1 MADENKTPEEEIFE
15 TYLQD
20 ANFTE
25 EQKTAVLDALI
36 EVGKRRNN
44 PDYKAPEGKSVEE
57 DVLDDYLKNNELSD
71 EQVSTVLN
79 AMISAEQQRLT
90 REAAEISENLD
101 NLSAEEL
108 ESLANSWAR
117 TPGADEL
124 RAKIA
129 ARQEELRTNAG
140 TTLNDT
146 EQQPAPDPNDPGSFN
161 LDNIGNDTETIVFD
175 DEENTSA
182 EAVETRADNNQ
193 AAETSKPAM
202 SQEDAYKAVDSGQY
216 ASMKPSEL
224 AAVRQAL
231 LTDPTAETTAAA
243 SKLDDHIVSQ
253 AGKYA
258 NDELALTDMNDVYAL
273 NDLLTSVRDQSNND
287 NAKSEEGK
295 TSLNAAIEK
304 SGAEIQNFEEQY
316 GIDKD
321 HLQSPQIVESNIAKL
336 DGLPQDKDIFALDV
350 HEEKMQPPT
359 EYQDVVEILNTARE
373 TGNAPELSVLTGA
386 LQCNGIT
393 EDQKKTLL
401 ELAERRVNDTKSLS
415 FGDFKNFEYLLTA
428 LKESPNA
435 DKLASTLKK
444 KEKLLSDAR
453 QAYAKSLPL
462 KNKEFQDIYN
472 VLSSLKVNGKL
483 KAFGREQLDQGG
495 MDSDIAM
502 FLDQTRR
509 ETEMQLACSRNPER
523 YIASE
528 NGAPYPALSS
538 TDFKNVYA
546 DNLRKNLVELI
557 AADQFSKGKNS
568 KEDYAAMFD
577 QLAAAAQSK
586 KGININQD
594 SFIGWQAARTNRIET
609 AVNKLGQKQGYENA
623 SNSFGE
629 RVQTTDQKL
638 TQKYGKTYSMLK
650 GCLKSAGWGA
660 AYSIAGAAFG
670 PAGIAAVA
678 TASFA
683 NQAYGFIKNF
693 KKEREAA
700 KAKGEKPASFWQYI
714 KKNKLRTA
722 GLLLSGATAAI
733 GIGGV
738 GGNAAVQIARSAAG
752 IGLAASGAIHQAAQ
766 AYKSTQGSKGK
777 KTWKAIQTAL
787 FSGASFYA
795 GMLAGREAGE
805 IASEAFADVSA
816 ATPVDHAGI
825 NGTNNESSVM
835 DNPTMSDTPTIDVNN
850 LSAEQ
855 QHDLKM
861 LFLRDPA
868 EANQILGQGGEQWMN
883 SRELQEA
890 WDNGTLTPEQ
900 KAQLVEFSGQRF
912 DDHGNFQDVE
922 GYKTSAQMEAEAKE
936 WTAAQNA
943 KAEAAQEAGQNN
955 PDTQPR
961 ARIEPIEIESINPLG
976 DMLDKMQAET
986 LQQAELRMKDIRI
999 PTHEQQ
1005 PDVEIN
1011 KININDDKIK
1021 IVGHDDDGRFVERTS
1036 ADTLQK
1042 MPDDL
1047 DYNKIKFHDNGDIS
1061 IRIDTDT
1068 GHQVNAT
1075 IDKDGHYQSI
1085 TSGSHH
1091 YSKEELDYVNNN
1103 LDNNQEALARNQER
1117 YNALQEMRNATEQS
1131 LSEQRAPTQEAPVQE
1146 TPVQETPAQETPAQE
1161 APVQETPVQ
1170 ETPAQEQSD
1179 VEINKVNINDDNVKI
1194 VGHDDDG
1201 RFTERTDLNTLQ
1213 NMPDDLDYNKIK
1225 FHDNGD
1231 ISVRID
1237 TDTGHQVNA
1246 TIDKDGHY
1254 QSITSGSHHYSKE
1267 ELDYVNNN
1275 LDKMPESLARN
1286 QERYQA
1292 LQNMR
1297 DSTEQSLSEQRTP
1310 TQEAPVQ
1317 EAPVQ
1322 ETPVQET
1329 PAQETPAAQEQT
1341 AKETPV
1347 QETPAQEI
1355 PAAQEQTAKETPV
1368 QETPAQETPVAQ
1380 EQTAKETPAQE
1391 APVQET
1397 PAAQEQSEKGAGSA
1411 GKQDEL
1417 DATAIA
1423 ALGTHKS
1430 AADII
1435 AEKRGLKQDSSTPA
1449 PAKGDRVMIN
1459 DAQLNTTKG
1468 GRE

>member
-1 MADENKTPEEEIFE
+1 MADENKTPEEQIFE

-25 EQKTAVLDALI
+25 EQKTVILDALI
-36 EVGKRRNN
+36 EVEKRRNN
-44 PDYKAPEGKSVEE
+44 PDYEAPEGKSVEE
-57 DVLDDYLKNNELSD
+57 DVLDEYLKNHELND
-71 EQVSTVLN
+71 EQLSTVLD
-79 AMISAEQQRLT
+79 AMISVEQQRVS
-90 REAAEISENLD
+90 READEISENIN

-108 ESLANSWAR
+108 EALARNWAR
-117 TPGADEL
+117 TPGADDL
-124 RAKIA
+124 RARIA

-146 EQQPAPDPNDPGSFN
+146 EQQPAPDPNDPSTFN
-161 LDNIGNDTETIVFD
+161 LDGIGNDTDTVFAD
-175 DEENTSA
+175 NEENESA
-182 EAVETRADNNQ
+182 EASETGNDNQ
-193 AAETSKPAM
+193 TAEAKEPAM
-202 SQEDAYKAVDSGQY
+202 RQEDAYKAVDSGKY
-216 ASMKPSEL
+216 GSMTPSEL

-231 LTDPTAETTAAA
+231 LTDPTVETTAAA

-253 AGKYA
+253 AGEYT
-258 NDELALTDMNDVYAL
+258 NDKLALTDMNEIYAL
-273 NDLLTSVRDQSNND
+273 NDLLISVRDQSNCD
-287 NAKSEEGK
+287 NAKSDEGQ

-316 GIDKD
+316 GIDKN
-321 HLQSPQIVESNIAKL
+321 HLQEPQVVESNIAKL
-336 DGLPQDKDIFALDV
+336 DGMPQDKEIFALDIR
-350 HEEKMQPPT
+350 EEKMQPPT
-359 EYQDVVEILNTARE
+359 EYQDVVDILNTARE

-386 LQCNGIT
+386 LQCKDIT

-401 ELAERRVNDTKSLS
+401 ELAERRVKDTKSLS

-428 LKESPNA
+428 LKEAPNA
-435 DKLASTLKK
+435 DKLASTLKN
-444 KEKLLSDAR
+444 KEKLLADAR
-453 QAYAKSLPL
+453 QAYAKSVPL

-502 FLDQTRR
+502 FLEQTRR

-528 NGAPYPALSS
+528 NGAPYPSLSS

-609 AVNKLGQKQGYENA
+609 AVNRLGQKPGYEKTA
-623 SNSFGE
+623 KSFGE
-629 RVQTTDQKL
+629 RVKATDQKL
-638 TQKYGKTYSMLK
+638 TQKYGKAYSMLK

-660 AYSIAGAAFG
+660 AYSIAGATFG

-683 NQAYGFIKNF
+683 NQAWGFVKNF

-700 KAKGEKPASFWQYI
+700 KAKGEKPANFWQYV

-733 GIGGV
+733 GIGGA
-738 GGNAAVQIARSAAG
+738 GGNVAVQFARSSAG
-752 IGLAASGAIHQAAQ
+752 IGLATAGAIHQAAQ
-766 AYKSTQGSKGK
+766 AYKQTEGSKGK
-777 KTWKAIQTAL
+777 KAWKAVQTAL

-805 IASEAFADVSA
+805 IAGTAFADVSA
-816 ATPVDHAGI
+816 ATPVDAPALD
-825 NGTNNESSVM
+825 NTATNDMPGNEMPV
-835 DNPTMSDTPTIDVNN
+835 NEVPAIDVNN

-868 EANQILGQGGEQWMN
+868 EANQILGQQGDQWMN
-883 SRELQEA
+883 SSELQEA

-900 KAQLVEFSGQRF
+900 KAQLIDFGSKRF
-912 DDHGNFQDVE
+912 DDHGNFQDVD
-922 GYKTSAQMEAEAKE
+922 GYKTSVQMEAEAKE
-936 WTAAQNA
+936 WTSAQNA
-943 KAEAAQEAGQNN
+943 KAEAALQAEQSI
-955 PDTQPR
+955 PETEPR
-961 ARIEPIEIESINPLG
+961 IKLEPIAPVNG
-976 DMLDKMQAET
+976 LDDLLQKMQAES
-986 LQQAELRMKDIRI
+986 LKNLELKGINI

-1011 KININDDKIK
+1011 KININDDNVK

-1117 YNALQEMRNATEQS
+1117 YNALQEMRSA
-1131 LSEQRAPTQEAPVQE
+1131 
-1146 TPVQETPAQETPAQE
+1146 
-1161 APVQETPVQ
+1161 
-1170 ETPAQEQSD
+1170 
-1179 VEINKVNINDDNVKI
+1179 
-1194 VGHDDDG
+1194 
-1201 RFTERTDLNTLQ
+1201 
-1213 NMPDDLDYNKIK
+1213 
-1225 FHDNGD
+1225 
-1231 ISVRID
+1231 
-1237 TDTGHQVNA
+1237 
-1246 TIDKDGHY
+1246 
-1254 QSITSGSHHYSKE
+1254 
-1267 ELDYVNNN
+1267 
-1275 LDKMPESLARN
+1275 
-1286 QERYQA
+1286 
-1292 LQNMR
+1292 
-1297 DSTEQSLSEQRTP
+1297 TEQSLSEQRTP
-1310 TQEAPVQ
+1310 TQEAPAQEAPVQEAPIQEAPAQEAPVQEAPVQEAPAQEAPVQEAPVQ

-1322 ETPVQET
+1322 ETP
-1329 PAQETPAAQEQT
+1329 
-1341 AKETPV
+1341 
-1347 QETPAQEI
+1347 
-1355 PAAQEQTAKETPV
+1355 
-1368 QETPAQETPVAQ
+1368 
-1380 EQTAKETPAQE
+1380 AQE
-1391 APVQET
+1391 APVQTPNTMDIQANVEVTQKGDVVHSHVDIQTEMSADTELSSGLKFYEVQNEASSQLGLFKDEQTGTYTYGLGESKDVQMAINQNDAALKDAYINHEILQNLEAKGDNLTPEET
-1397 PAAQEQSEKGAGSA
+1397 TLKEQCLQKEEAFAEKGLTFDEN
-1411 GKQDEL
+1411 GKPVFDDKLLSGKALEARNAERVAEAEKNLNMEDVSVQQARGGDIKISGEINGQNIEGRL
-1417 DATAIA
+1417 NENGEFEKLSIDGQKIKGDDLAQYNEENKINNQAI
-1423 ALGTHKS
+1423 HNS
-1430 AADII
+1430 AADKI
-1435 AEKRGLKQDSSTPA
+1435 AELRGLKHDSPTPA
-1449 PAKGDRVMIN
+1449 PTKGERVMIN
-1459 DAQLNTTKG
+1459 DTQLNMAKS